1 MCKINKIIQEQNEK
15 LKKKYQALQQSLKKN
30 KNDNKLMEDEKAKNM
45 TNTK

>member
-1 MCKINKIIQEQNEK
+1 MSKINKIIEEQNET

>member
-1 MCKINKIIQEQNEK
+1 MSKINKIIQEQNET